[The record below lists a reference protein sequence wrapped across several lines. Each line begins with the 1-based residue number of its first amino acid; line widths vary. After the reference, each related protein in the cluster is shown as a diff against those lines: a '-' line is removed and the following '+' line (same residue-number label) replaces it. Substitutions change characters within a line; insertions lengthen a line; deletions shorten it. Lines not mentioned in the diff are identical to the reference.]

1 MGKIGDPAQAVYE
14 LAASSARPEF
24 PWAGLLALSMAAFIT
39 ILTEALPAGLLP
51 AIGQGLG
58 VSEAAAGQL
67 VTVYAIGSLLAAIP
81 LTTLTQGVRRRP
93 LLMAAIVG
101 FLFVNTLTALSES
114 YALTLAARFV
124 AGVAAGLLW
133 ALTAGHAARMA
144 PVHLKGRA
152 IAVAM
157 AGTPLALSLG
167 VPAGTFLGAVFGWR
181 ACFGLMSALTV
192 GLIFWVLAKVP
203 DFAGEPAAQRRTLLG
218 VMALPGVRP
227 VLGVVLTFVLAHNI
241 LYTYIA
247 PFLAEAG
254 MVKRTDTVLLVF
266 GLASLV
272 SIWAVGMLVDV
283 RLRALTLTSIAL
295 FAAAAALL
303 WVRGEVPAAIYAA
316 SAVWGLAF
324 GGCATLFQTASAKAA
339 GPAAD
344 LAQSMLVTMWNTA
357 IAGGGLIGGLLLDEF
372 GVASFAPSLL
382 ILIALALGITLAA
395 RRHGFP
401 KGNALNQGE
410 DLESG

>member
-1 MGKIGDPAQAVYE
+1 
-14 LAASSARPEF
+14 
-24 PWAGLLALSMAAFIT
+24 MAAFVT

-51 AIGQGLG
+51 GIGRDLG

-67 VTVYAIGSLLAAIP
+67 VTIYALGSLLAAIP
-81 LTTLTQGVRRRP
+81 LTTLTQGLRRRP
-93 LLMAAIVG
+93 LLLAAIFG
-101 FLFVNTLTALSES
+101 FLIANSVTALSQS
-114 YALTLAARFV
+114 YTLTLVARFV

-133 ALTAGHAARMA
+133 ALAAGYAARMA
-144 PVHLKGRA
+144 PAGTEGRA

-167 VPAGTFLGAVFGWR
+167 VPAGTFLGAALGWR
-181 ACFGLMSALTV
+181 ACFGLMSLLTL

-203 DFAGEPAAQRRTLLG
+203 DFAGQPAGRRRTLRS
-218 VMALPGVRP
+218 VVTLPGIRP

-254 MVKRTDTVLLVF
+254 MEARTDTVLLVF

-272 SIWAVGMLVDV
+272 SIWAVGVLIDA
-283 RLRALTLTSIAL
+283 RLRELTLGSIVL
-295 FAAAAALL
+295 FAVAAALL
-303 WVRGEVPAAIYAA
+303 WLQGEVPVAIYIA
-316 SAVWGLAF
+316 SALWGLAF
-324 GGCATLFQTASAKAA
+324 GGCATLFQTANAKAA

-344 LAQSMLVTMWNTA
+344 LAQSLLVTMWNTA
-357 IAGGGLIGGLLLDEF
+357 IAGGGVIGGLLLDRF
-372 GVASFAPSLL
+372 GAASFAPGVL
-382 ILIALALGITLAA
+382 ILLVPAWLLTLGA

-401 KGNALNQGE
+401 ALSRSRGRQS
-410 DLESG
+410 DPA